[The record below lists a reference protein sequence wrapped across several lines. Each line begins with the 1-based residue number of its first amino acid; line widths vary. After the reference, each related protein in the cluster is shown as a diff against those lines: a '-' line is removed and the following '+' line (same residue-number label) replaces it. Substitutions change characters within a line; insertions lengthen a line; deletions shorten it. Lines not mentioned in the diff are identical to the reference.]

1 VTSYSAS
8 RFVTTRI
15 LQTSCN
21 VVSQIATRPRDN
33 RTGKFAADD
42 FTSQLPSSGCVYV
55 VEVGKHGININFADV
70 WWNLTSSG
78 KLESKLLLLYFN
90 DEI

>member
-1 VTSYSAS
+1 MTSYSVS

-15 LQTSCN
+15 LQTPCN

-33 RTGKFAADD
+33 RTGKFVADY
-42 FTSQLPSSGCVYV
+42 FTFQLPSSGCVYV

-70 WWNLTSSG
+70 WWNLTSSV
-78 KLESKLLLLYFN
+78 KLQNKTHFVVFQ
-90 DEI
+90 

>member
-1 VTSYSAS
+1 VTSYSVS
-8 RFVTTRI
+8 GFVSARI
-15 LQTSCN
+15 LQTPCN

-42 FTSQLPSSGCVYV
+42 FTSHLPSSGCVYV
-55 VEVGKHGININFADV
+55 VNVGKHGININSGDV

-78 KLESKLLLLYFN
+78 KLENKQTPFVVFQ
-90 DEI
+90 

>member
-1 VTSYSAS
+1 MTSYSVS

-15 LQTSCN
+15 LQTLCN

-33 RTGKFAADD
+33 KTGKFVANV
-42 FTSQLPSSGCVYV
+42 FTSQLPSGGCVYV
-55 VEVGKHGININFADV
+55 VEVGKHVININFGDV
-70 WWNLTSSG
+70 WWNLARSG
-78 KLESKLLLLYFN
+78 KLENKLLMLYFN